1 MAYSDYIEAL
11 RSEFVGKHVMY
22 LGKVY
27 IIVMVDY
34 NGMIHINKPSQYNET
49 TAVYEVYQARKAL
62 IRFLPAPEVTR
73 EK

>member
-62 IRFLPAPEVTR
+62 IRFLTAPEVTR